1 MDCEAPHL
9 GHEARVYKHLKGGEG
24 IPQMYFAGE
33 EGDYRVIVMDL
44 LGPSIQDLFAYSRGH
59 FSLQMVIKIGLQMI
73 KRVEFLHLKQYVHRD
88 IKPENFLIGMGKNEG
103 IVYLIDF
110 GLSKKYVETDSGNHV
125 KYREDRPFSGVI
137 RYASLNA
144 HKGIEQSRRDDIE
157 SIGNILIY
165 LIKGCLPWQF
175 LSPIEGEDLERLT
188 YKAKS
193 QTTLEVLC
201 SGLPCEFLKYMKYC
215 RNLKYEEQPDY
226 TGLSTL
232 LQSLLKRIEGDIYS
246 PVLDWSDLKKKETKK
261 ASKTTVSKSCLLYTS
276 PSPRDLS
283 TSRMP
288 SSA

>member
-246 PVLDWSDLKKKETKK
+246 PVLD
-261 ASKTTVSKSCLLYTS
+261 
-276 PSPRDLS
+276 LS
-283 TSRMP
+283 LIHI
-288 SSA
+288 